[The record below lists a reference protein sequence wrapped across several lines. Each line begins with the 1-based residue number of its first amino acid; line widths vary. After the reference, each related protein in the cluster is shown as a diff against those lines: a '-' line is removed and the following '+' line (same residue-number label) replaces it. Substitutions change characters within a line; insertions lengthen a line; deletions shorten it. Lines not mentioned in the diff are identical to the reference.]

1 MAEETQGDSADAV
14 EKATDAGDG
23 HQHAEALTNGI
34 YGTIV
39 MAAFFAAVEAFE
51 ESAAVLLGELLFAT
65 LVLFVAHLF
74 ASWIGAEAAADRDLS
89 PRRIW
94 GVVRAQL
101 PLVMVVTVP
110 SLFLVL
116 AEVGVLSTSAAID
129 ASLFFGMF
137 LLFCVSFL
145 LGVHHQR
152 GIRAAL
158 VYGLLGAGMG
168 AVVIGLE
175 AAVH

>member
-74 ASWIGAEAAADRDLS
+74 ASWI
-89 PRRIW
+89 
-94 GVVRAQL
+94 
-101 PLVMVVTVP
+101 
-110 SLFLVL
+110 
-116 AEVGVLSTSAAID
+116 
-129 ASLFFGMF
+129 
-137 LLFCVSFL
+137 
-145 LGVHHQR
+145 
-152 GIRAAL
+152 
-158 VYGLLGAGMG
+158 
-168 AVVIGLE
+168 
-175 AAVH
+175 